1 MHSEMKQIFALCD
14 VNAMYAACETVFDPS
29 LVGRPVVVASNND
42 GCAVARNTEAKAL
55 GIKMGQPIFE
65 LKEHVEKNGLVVCSS
80 NYALYGDMSFR
91 FIQTLTTFSP
101 GVMPYSIDEAF
112 LDLTGIE
119 SVVSYEDFGHQIKS
133 VVKQW
138 TGLPI
143 CVGVAPSP
151 TLAKLANHGAKKYP
165 ATRGVVDLT
174 DRDRQRRLLKLV
186 SASEIWGI
194 GSKLSKR
201 LADLGI
207 ETGLHLADANP
218 KWIRKHFSVVVE
230 RTVREL
236 NGVPCHDDLLEVAPA
251 KKQILCS
258 KSFGSPVTD
267 LDSMLSA
274 VSHRATRA
282 TEKLRKE
289 NRECGYLATFMSTSR
304 YRSSEHYANQRGIA
318 LPYPTADTREICK
331 QAVTLARALW
341 RDGFKYNKAGIVLS
355 DFRVPGA
362 CQSDFFSR
370 IEDNKRDQ
378 ELMRTLDKINS
389 IAGKNTVRFGRQ
401 IHKNTDWQMRRENL
415 SPAYTTRWSDIP
427 IVRT

>member
-1 MHSEMKQIFALCD
+1 MRKVYALSD
-14 VNAMYAACETVFDPS
+14 VNAMYAACETVFDPT
-29 LVGRPVVVASNND
+29 LAGRPVVVASNND
-42 GCAVARNTEAKAL
+42 GCAVARNKEAKAL

-65 LKEHVEKNGLVVCSS
+65 LQEHVQKNGLVVCSS

-91 FIQTLTTFSP
+91 FMQALSACSP
-101 GVMPYSIDEAF
+101 RVMPYSIDEAF

-119 SVVSYEDFGHQIKS
+119 SVVSYEDFGHQVKDL
-133 VVKQW
+133 VKQW

-143 CVGVAPSP
+143 CVGIATSP

-165 ATRGVVDLT
+165 ATNGVVDLT
-174 DRDRQRRLLKLV
+174 DRDRQRRLLNLV
-186 SASEIWGI
+186 PAGEIWGI

-207 ETGLHLADANP
+207 LTGLQLADADP

-230 RTVREL
+230 RSVREL
-236 NGVPCHDDLLEVAPA
+236 NGIPCHEDILEVAPA

-274 VSHRATRA
+274 VSHHATRA
-282 TEKLRKE
+282 AEKLRKE

-304 YRSSEHYANQRGIA
+304 YRSGEQYANQKGIA
-318 LPYPTADTREICK
+318 LPYPTADTREICRH
-331 QAVTLARALW
+331 AIGLAQALW
-341 RDGFKYNKAGIVLS
+341 RDGYRYNKAGIVLS
-355 DFRVPGA
+355 DFRIPGA

-370 IEDNKRDQ
+370 IEDDQRDQ

-389 IAGKNTVRFGRQ
+389 IAGKNTVQFGRQ
-401 IHKNTDWQMRRENL
+401 IHKNTSWQMRRENL
-415 SPAYTTRWSDIP
+415 SPAYTTRWADIP
-427 IVRT
+427 KVKC